1 MILKKEVLTGKE
13 NKASVVMSC
22 HVMSCHGYHNAY
34 LTAVRKLTAPL
45 GYGIPKSNM
54 SYGNNYPLL
63 YLGYFFYSFLE
74 WVF

>member
-13 NKASVVMSC
+13 NKASVVMSCHVMSC

-45 GYGIPKSNM
+45 GYGIPKSNL

-63 YLGYFFYSFLE
+63 YLG
-74 WVF
+74 